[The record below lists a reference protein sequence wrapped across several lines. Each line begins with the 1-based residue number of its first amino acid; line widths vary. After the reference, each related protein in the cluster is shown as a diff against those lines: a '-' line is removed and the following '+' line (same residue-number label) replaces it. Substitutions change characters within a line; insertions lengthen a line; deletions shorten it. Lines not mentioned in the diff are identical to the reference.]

1 MKGNMVTVTKTS
13 LSTIVYIVTALMLS
27 TAVIY
32 FVVASQSYSE
42 LSKLA
47 SQSSIDKDAL
57 SEIMGITNELIFFT
71 IVGIAYILVGF
82 WILTRKYHS
91 KIPYIV
97 AIAASGALIV
107 FYIATRTVNL

>member
-13 LSTIVYIVTALMLS
+13 LSTILYIVTALILS

-32 FVVASQSYSE
+32 FIVASQSYSE
-42 LSKLA
+42 LSKIT

-57 SEIMGITNELIFFT
+57 TEIMGITNELIFFT

-82 WILTRKYHS
+82 WMIKSKYH

-97 AIAASGALIV
+97 AIASSAALIV
-107 FYIATRTVNL
+107 F